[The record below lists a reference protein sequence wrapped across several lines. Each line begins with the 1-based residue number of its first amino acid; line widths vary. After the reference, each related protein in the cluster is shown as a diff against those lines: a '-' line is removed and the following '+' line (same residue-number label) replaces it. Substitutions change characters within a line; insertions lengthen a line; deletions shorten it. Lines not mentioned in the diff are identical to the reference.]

1 MTDLVYVSPDFS
13 YDPNAPE
20 YRPRLDGDHPYRT
33 TTKFRRDGFG
43 QFRKDAEGYLVPVAH
58 DTDIRPL
65 AMLLHKNR
73 QAAAE
78 RAAQEAKA
86 MAKRRRAIK
95 KRQSIG
101 DPDIVHS
108 RDEDFPLLAVLRR
121 DRLES
126 AVQAV
131 LAYRQLV
138 ALCAAEPLKGVAYGD
153 GSAQGVNIEY
163 RSKLNDGVAEVE
175 AAARGGFKGA
185 KVDGGEIEYGGQVK
199 KHRGAH
205 SVPARRHLAV
215 GVSDGGDAINTRT
228 ESLHIKVT
236 EDVLLDRIDKF
247 PILMRIRSALGSLV
261 DPFED
266 AVLGGQT
273 LMKIGHDAGFT
284 GRDAVSAGKA
294 LVLQGIWVVEPF
306 LVTKKHKPANDNYLI
321 ERRKIA

>member
-1 MTDLVYVSPDFS
+1 MIASGEFKPK
-13 YDPNAPE
+13 
-20 YRPRLDGDHPYRT
+20 LDGDHPYRT
-33 TTKFRRDGFG
+33 TSRFQRDANG
-43 QFRKDAEGYLVPVAH
+43 RLSRDEDGYPLPVAQEAALQTADRVNH
-58 DTDIRPL
+58 KDKL
-65 AMLLHKNR
+65 A
-73 QAAAE
+73 ASE
-78 RAAQEAKA
+78 RAAREARA
-86 MAKRRRAIK
+86 MAKQRRRVK
-95 KRQSIG
+95 KRQGTG

-121 DRLES
+121 DKLET
-126 AVQAV
+126 AVHAV

-266 AVLGGQT
+266 AVLGGQK
-273 LMKIGHDAGFT
+273 MGDIGKASGFAG
-284 GRDAVSAGKA
+284 RAAEIAGKA
-294 LVLQGIWVVEPF
+294 LVLQGVWVVEPF
-306 LVTKKHKPANDNYLI
+306 LVPKKHKAANDNYLI